1 MKNISACCC
10 TADGWL
16 VVCLLLALHLHTS
29 AQGFTYPK
37 QMDEVYVTLEPTRIA
52 FDARASLHNPVR
64 FPFPTKALTFADQ
77 PQPKMKYSRPKG
89 GTRNGVASGAVMG
102 FFTGLAVGLILEN
115 RSGTCH
121 SIYCPRV
128 APGSTGF
135 ALGILGTLPGAIVGG
150 IIGTRLRNKK
160 VGDTSFR

>member
-1 MKNISACCC
+1 MKNISACR
-10 TADGWL
+10 AASGWL
-16 VVCLLLALHLHTS
+16 VACLLLALHLHLQ

-37 QMDEVYVTLEPTRIA
+37 QMDEVYVGVTLNRLT

-64 FPFPTKALTFADQ
+64 FVFPTKALTFADQ

-135 ALGILGTLPGAIVGG
+135 ALGILGTLPRAIVGG